1 MAFVW
6 YELATSD
13 VDAALTFY
21 GTVLGWTHQDFPGPG
36 PRYVIVSAN
45 GKGVGGVMHLPEGCP
60 KPSWLGY
67 LPVPDIEAAVGKFT
81 SAGGQVRMKPW
92 DIPMVG
98 RLAVLADPQ
107 GAAVAMIQPA
117 SSQPS
122 DAFNQALPGHGN
134 WHELRVADPEAAFT
148 FYAAQFGW
156 TAGDAMP
163 MGEMGVYQIF
173 KDGDAMI
180 GGMMRLMGDMPP
192 SWLFYFG
199 VEKIDAAVERVTGS
213 GGTILHGPAE
223 VPGGAFIVQALDP
236 QGAAFALVGPR

>member
-21 GTVLGWTHQDFPGPG
+21 GTVLGWTSKDFEGPG
-36 PRYVIVSAN
+36 PRYAIASAKD
-45 GKGVGGVMHLPEGCP
+45 KGVAGIMQLPPGVSQPR
-60 KPSWLGY
+60 WLGY
-67 LPVPDIEAAVGKFT
+67 LPTPDIEASIARFT
-81 SAGGQVRMKPW
+81 ASGGRVTVAPW

-98 RLAVLADPQ
+98 RLVVLADPQ
-107 GAAVAMIQPA
+107 GAALALIQPA

-122 DAFNQALPGHGN
+122 EAFNQALPGHGN
-134 WHELRVADPEAAFT
+134 WNELRVPDPVAALT
-148 FYAAQFGW
+148 FYADQFGW
-156 TAGDAMP
+156 AAAEVVP

-173 KDGDAMI
+173 KDGETRI
-180 GGMMRLMGDMPP
+180 GGMMKSDLPP
-192 SWLFYFG
+192 NWLFYFG
-199 VEKIDAAVERVTGS
+199 VEKIDAAVERVTGA

-236 QGAAFALVGPR
+236 QGAAFAVVGQK